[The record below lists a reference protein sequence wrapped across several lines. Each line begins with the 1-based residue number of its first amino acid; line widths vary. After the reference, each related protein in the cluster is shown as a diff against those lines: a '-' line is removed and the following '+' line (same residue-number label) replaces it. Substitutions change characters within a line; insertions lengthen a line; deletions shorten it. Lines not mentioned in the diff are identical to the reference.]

1 MGKMV
6 TTEGECTMI
15 TDQQTTFSL
24 NRNLQNSFQSHNY
37 LSKLAYDFKHTNSAR
52 INLDLSNVTFIA
64 SNLFAVL
71 GSILFEFDQRNK
83 GDQEL
88 YIVGMNEQITE
99 VIKKNGFCKHLNLE
113 KLPDIH
119 NTVIP
124 YMYFPV
130 CEIEEYERYLTLNL
144 VTGTVGNIFSIM
156 TPEVRD
162 DISDSLLE
170 LFKNVSDHTSC
181 EYVFT
186 CGQYFPKS
194 YTLYFTIVD
203 MGETIS
209 YNVNSYHD
217 SNGLPRPNNPL
228 EWAMENGNTTS
239 LSEKPRGVGLTI
251 IRDFILSNKGELYIF
266 SNNDTY
272 ELRRTKERFQKLDY
286 PFPGT
291 VVTIGFNL
299 KNCNEYYSN
308 PNNYQSIQ
316 F

>member
-1 MGKMV
+1 MNIDKRV
-6 TTEGECTMI
+6 N
-15 TDQQTTFSL
+15 FSIDK
-24 NRNLQNSFQSHNY
+24 NLQNSFQSHNY
-37 LSKLAYDFKHTNSAR
+37 LSKLAYDFQRTNASQ
-52 INLDLSNVTFIA
+52 IGIDFSNITFIA

-71 GSILFEFDQRNK
+71 GSILFEFDQRNSGEQK
-83 GDQEL
+83 L
-88 YIVGMNEQITE
+88 YIGGMNEQITE
-99 VIKKNGFCKHLNLE
+99 VIKKNGFCRHLNLE

-124 YMYFPV
+124 YKYFQV
-130 CEIEEYERYLTLNL
+130 DQIEEYERYLTLNL
-144 VTGTVGNIFSIM
+144 FTGTVGNIFSIM
-156 TPEVRD
+156 TSEVRD
-162 DISDSLLE
+162 DIRDSLLE

-203 MGETIS
+203 MGETIT

-217 SNGLPRPNNPL
+217 TNHFQRPANPL
-228 EWAMENGNTTS
+228 EWAMKDGNTTS
-239 LSEKPRGVGLTI
+239 ISEKPRGVGLAI
-251 IRDFILSNKGELYIF
+251 IRDFILSNNGEFFIF
-266 SNNDTY
+266 SHNDTY
-272 ELRRTKERFQKLDY
+272 ELRHLKERYKKLDY

-299 KNCNEYYSN
+299 KNCNEHYSN
-308 PNNYQSIQ
+308 PNFYQSIQ

>member
-1 MGKMV
+1 MNNDNQV
-6 TTEGECTMI
+6 TL
-15 TDQQTTFSL
+15 SL

-37 LSKLAYDFKHTNSAR
+37 LSKLAYNFEHTNAAR

-71 GSILFEFDQRNK
+71 GSILFEFNQRNTGTQK
-83 GDQEL
+83 L
-88 YIVGMNEQITE
+88 YIGGMNEQITE
-99 VIKKNGFCKHLNLE
+99 VIKKNGFCVHLDLE

-124 YMYFPV
+124 YKIFSV
-130 CEIEEYERYLTLNL
+130 SQIEEYERYLTLNL
-144 VTGTVGNIFSIM
+144 FAGTVGNIFSIM

-162 DISDSLLE
+162 DIRDSLLE
-170 LFKNVSDHTSC
+170 LFKNVSDHTTC

-203 MGETIS
+203 MGETIT
-209 YNVNSYHD
+209 YNVNNYHIV
-217 SNGLPRPNNPL
+217 NNLPIPYNPL
-228 EWAMENGNTTS
+228 EWAIGNGNTTS
-239 LSEKPRGVGLTI
+239 PSEKPRGVGLAI
-251 IRDFILSNKGELYIF
+251 IRDFIISNKGEFYIF
-266 SNNDTY
+266 SHDDTY
-272 ELRRTKERFQKLDY
+272 ELCRTKERFKKLDY

-299 KNCNEYYSN
+299 KNCNEYHSN